1 MKTNLAHEGVGME
14 SSGGRRV
21 EERDEGARLLGKDTN
36 VLDRTETNLREE
48 LVDRSVG
55 RKVSYVNGATLER
68 IKVGSD
74 ELSLRA

>member
-1 MKTNLAHEGVGME
+1 MKTNLAHEGVRME

-55 RKVSYVNGATLER
+55 RKVSYVNSATLWRVKLE
-68 IKVGSD
+68 SD
-74 ELSLRA
+74 ELG